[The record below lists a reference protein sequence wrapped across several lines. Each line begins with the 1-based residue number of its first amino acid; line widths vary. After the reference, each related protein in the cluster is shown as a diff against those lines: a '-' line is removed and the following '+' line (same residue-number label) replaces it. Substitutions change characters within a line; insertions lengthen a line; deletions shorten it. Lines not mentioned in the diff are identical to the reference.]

1 MTAVATVCMFAFAA
15 LVCGLLL
22 AFVPYLTRRNEC
34 FAVTVPTAAQADS
47 RLVSLKRRY
56 AAIMVAVT
64 VASTAVSTVAGL
76 LIVWGTGQPG
86 GALGG
91 MADGAASGLGVS
103 LVCAALLV
111 PAIVSFALMLS
122 SRKRVMNVKRA
133 EGWAAG
139 QRERTAVIGEE
150 DVPGP
155 VPLAWNLLYVAV
167 VLLTAAIGLALYPA
181 MPDMIPMHADFSGN
195 VNSYV
200 EKSAGT
206 VFGFPLAMEAFMA
219 LVFFGC
225 HAMIVHSKRPTDPGA
240 PATSALAYGM
250 FARAQSVFLLVTG
263 VLVSG
268 GIGVGFMLSS
278 AGVVTL
284 GQMGTALMVVCALV
298 LVGAIALSLVYGQNG
313 ARLFRRMQ
321 GDNRLP
327 DDDDERWKL
336 GVFYVNPDDASVFL
350 PKRFG
355 IGWTLNFARPAAW
368 ATVLGLVALTAAF
381 VAVVWLLG

>member
-1 MTAVATVCMFAFAA
+1 MTAVATVCMFALAA

-22 AFVPYLTRRNEC
+22 AFTPYLMRRNEC

-47 RLVSLKRRY
+47 RLAALKQRY

-76 LIVWGTGQPG
+76 LIVRGTEQPG

-91 MADGAASGLGVS
+91 MAEGTAVGLGVS
-103 LVCAALLV
+103 LICAALLV
-111 PAIVSFALMLS
+111 PAVASFALMLS
-122 SRKRVMNVKRA
+122 FRKRVMAVKRA
-133 EGWAAG
+133 EGWVAG
-139 QRERTAVIGEE
+139 QRERTAVLGEE

-155 VPLAWNLLYVAV
+155 VPLAWNLLYVVV

-181 MPDMIPMHADFSGN
+181 MPDMIPMHVDFSGN
-195 VNSYV
+195 VISYV
-200 EKSAGT
+200 EKSAGS

-278 AGVVTL
+278 AGIVAL

-321 GDNRLP
+321 GDDRLP

-336 GVFYVNPDDASVFL
+336 GVFYANPDDASVFL

-368 ATVLGLVALTAAF
+368 AVVLGLVALTAAF
-381 VAVVWLLG
+381 VVVVWLLG

>member
-1 MTAVATVCMFAFAA
+1 MTAVATVCMFALAA

-22 AFVPYLTRRNEC
+22 AFVPYLTRRIEC

-76 LIVWGTGQPG
+76 LIVQGTGQPG

-91 MADGAASGLGVS
+91 MADGATVGLGVS

-321 GDNRLP
+321 GDDRLP

-368 ATVLGLVALTAAF
+368 ATVLGLVALTVVF
-381 VAVVWLLG
+381 VVVVWLLG